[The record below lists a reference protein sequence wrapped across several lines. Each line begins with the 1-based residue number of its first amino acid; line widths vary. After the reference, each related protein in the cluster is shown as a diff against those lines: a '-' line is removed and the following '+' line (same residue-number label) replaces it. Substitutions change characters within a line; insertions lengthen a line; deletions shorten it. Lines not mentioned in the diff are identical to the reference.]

1 MRASPTLLILG
12 SFALIPLDMIG
23 AQSSPSTPTAANSL
37 GGIVRDESRA
47 PIPSA
52 ELSLLRRGEPAR
64 VVRSGNDGRFSF
76 SYVRPGAIA
85 LTARRLGY
93 KTAALDLAMDA
104 GGFAGPVEVVMEEI
118 ASDIDVV
125 VVEGS
130 KGHLREFYEHKATNS
145 FGKFFDRKDIERK
158 APGLVSELVRTVPGA
173 TLRVSE
179 RTGNRILLRGCQ
191 PTVWIDGTRAMGAE
205 VDEVARPSDLAGVEV
220 YPSWAGLPAQYQ
232 DRDNRMCGVIVLWTR
247 SDR

>member
-1 MRASPTLLILG
+1 MQAPATLFILG
-12 SFALIPLDMIG
+12 SFTLIPWGVVG
-23 AQSSPSTPTAANSL
+23 AQSSPPAPSADYSL
-37 GGIVRDESRA
+37 GGIVRDGGKT

-52 ELSLLRRGEPAR
+52 ELSLLRRGEPPR
-64 VVRSGNDGRFSF
+64 VVRSGDDGRFSF
-76 SYVRPGAIA
+76 SDVRPGEIA

-93 KTAALDLAMDA
+93 KSTALDLNMSA
-104 GGFAGPVEVVMEEI
+104 GGFASPVEVVLEEV
-118 ASDIDVV
+118 ASDIDLVV
-125 VVEGS
+125 IEGS

-158 APGLVSELVRTVPGA
+158 APGLVSELLRTVPGA
-173 TLRVSE
+173 TMSVSE
-179 RTGNRILLRGCQ
+179 RHGNRILLRGCQ
-191 PTVWIDGTRAMGAE
+191 PTVWMDGTRALGAE